1 MALSDLIKTTLVTL
15 MSAVVFTSCG
25 NKKDAGEHIGITIFP
40 SSGALIVA
48 GPGPT
53 CFDKANT
60 DPTSGSMPQ
69 SLSQYRISWS
79 NFRIEWSSVDSLTIA
94 AIRVTI
100 VHPALAGGE
109 FTTTLTQQ
117 EIEYLLGAP
126 NGTVAGAPAGK
137 TKQINTADSNRAAGT
152 AMATKAVPCG
162 LYIGGIQ
169 FVGAS
174 PSPFTATA
182 TIEVIGFATSG
193 DQVGTQSPVRKK
205 IRATVGYY

>member
-1 MALSDLIKTTLVTL
+1 MALSNLIKTTLVTL

-40 SSGALIVA
+40 SSGAMIV
-48 GPGPT
+48 PGSGQT

-60 DPTSGSMPQ
+60 DPASGSFPQ
-69 SLSQYRISWS
+69 SLSQYRISWN
-79 NFRIEWSSVDSLTIA
+79 NFRIEWSSVDSLTVA

-100 VHPALAGGE
+100 AHPAFVGGT
-109 FTTTLTQQ
+109 FSTTLTQQ

-126 NGTVAGAPAGK
+126 NGTVSGAAVGA
-137 TKQINTADSNRAAGT
+137 TKQINTSDSNRAAGT
-152 AMATKAVPCG
+152 AMASKAVPCG

-169 FVGAS
+169 FVDAS

-182 TIEVIGFATSG
+182 TIEVIGFSTSG
-193 DQVGTQSPVRKK
+193 DSTQSPVRKK
-205 IRATVGYY
+205 IRATVAYY